1 MTHRPQSITVIDP
14 DARRATAANLPP
26 ATTKRWVVRRKAQVV
41 AAVRDGVL
49 SLEEACSRYK
59 LTVDEFLTWQT
70 TIERHGVAG
79 LRTTRL
85 QHYRIWSNG
94 GAMRNQPLIGRSV
107 DGRQGGQGSRSSIR
121 EVG

>member
-1 MTHRPQSITVIDP
+1 MTHRPQSIAVIEP
-14 DARRATAANLPP
+14 DARRSAAANLPP

-85 QHYRIWSNG
+85 QHYRIWSSA
-94 GAMRNQPLIGRSV
+94 GAMRNQPLVGRSI
-107 DGRQGGQGSRSSIR
+107 DGR
-121 EVG
+121 